1 MQSAPY
7 LKYNFALKKMSE
19 EIVKVAVLEQKFADF
34 ANIVNK
40 LDDAIQKLSE
50 VNTNVIKMLAV
61 HDEKIEYGQRTDDL
75 ILKMIDNL
83 KEENQK
89 EHKKTSDRIDS
100 LEGQVGEISKIKW
113 MTVGCGIL
121 LAVLT
126 TAFSTL
132 ASGWWTPS
140 EMHQMREGRI
150 SQQTK

>member
-1 MQSAPY
+1 
-7 LKYNFALKKMSE
+7 MSE

-61 HDEKIEYGQRTDDL
+61 HDEKIEYQQRTDDL
-75 ILKMIDNL
+75 LLKMIDNM
-83 KEENQK
+83 KEENEK
-89 EHKKTSDRIDS
+89 ENKKTSDKIDD
-100 LEGQVGEISKIKW
+100 LEDRVSEISKIKW

-121 LAVLT
+121 LTVLT
-126 TAFSTL
+126 AAFSTL

-140 EMHQMREGRI
+140 EMQMQRSGHSHQQNVAPICRL
-150 SQQTK
+150 

>member
-1 MQSAPY
+1 
-7 LKYNFALKKMSE
+7 MSE

-61 HDEKIEYGQRTDDL
+61 HDEKIEYQQRTDDL

-83 KEENQK
+83 KEENEK
-89 EHKKTSDRIDS
+89 EHQKSGERMSD
-100 LEGQVGEISKIKW
+100 LEDKVSEISKIKW

-126 TAFSTL
+126 TAISTL

-140 EMHQMREGRI
+140 EMHQIRDDLR
-150 SQQTK
+150 QQPSSSNLR

>member
-1 MQSAPY
+1 
-7 LKYNFALKKMSE
+7 MSE

-61 HDEKIEYGQRTDDL
+61 HDEKIEYQQKTDDL
-75 ILKMIDNL
+75 LLKMIENI
-83 KEENQK
+83 KEENEK
-89 EHKKTSDRIDS
+89 EHKKTSDRMDDLDDKVS
-100 LEGQVGEISKIKW
+100 EISKIKW

-140 EMHQMREGRI
+140 EMHQIREREFR
-150 SQQTK
+150 QQTVPSDIR

>member
-1 MQSAPY
+1 
-7 LKYNFALKKMSE
+7 MSE

-40 LDDAIQKLSE
+40 LDDAIQKMSE

-89 EHKKTSDRIDS
+89 EHKKTSDRIDD
-100 LEGQVGEISKIKW
+100 LEEQVGEISKIKW
-113 MTVGCGIL
+113 MTVGTG
-121 LAVLT
+121 AVLT
-126 TAFSTL
+126 VLVAL
-132 ASGWWTPS
+132 LQVWHLVGLLQVEWK
-140 EMHQMREGRI
+140 I
-150 SQQTK
+150 IVV

>member
-1 MQSAPY
+1 
-7 LKYNFALKKMSE
+7 MSE

-89 EHKKTSDRIDS
+89 EHKKTSDRIDD
-100 LEGQVGEISKIKW
+100 LEEQVGEISKIKW
-113 MTVGCGIL
+113 MTVGTG
-121 LAVLT
+121 AVLT
-126 TAFSTL
+126 VLVALFASL
-132 ASGWWTPS
+132 ASGWFTPS
-140 EMHQMREGRI
+140 GMEDHHRI
-150 SQQTK
+150 EQSRIK

>member
-1 MQSAPY
+1 
-7 LKYNFALKKMSE
+7 MSE

-40 LDDAIQKLSE
+40 LDDAIQKMSE

-89 EHKKTSDRIDS
+89 EHKKTSDRIDD
-100 LEGQVGEISKIKW
+100 LEEQVGEISKIKW
-113 MTVGCGIL
+113 MTVGTG
-121 LAVLT
+121 AVLT
-126 TAFSTL
+126 VLVALFASL
-132 ASGWWTPS
+132 ASGWLTPS
-140 EMHQMREGRI
+140 GMEDHRRI
-150 SQQTK
+150 EQSRIK

>member
-1 MQSAPY
+1 
-7 LKYNFALKKMSE
+7 MSE

-61 HDEKIEYGQRTDDL
+61 HDEKIEYQQRTDDL
-75 ILKMIDNL
+75 LLKMIDNM
-83 KEENQK
+83 KEENEK
-89 EHKKTSDRIDS
+89 ENKKTSDKIDD
-100 LEGQVGEISKIKW
+100 LEDRVSEISKIKW

-126 TAFSTL
+126 TAISTL

-140 EMHQMREGRI
+140 EMHQIREGQFR
-150 SQQTK
+150 QQTSPSNLR